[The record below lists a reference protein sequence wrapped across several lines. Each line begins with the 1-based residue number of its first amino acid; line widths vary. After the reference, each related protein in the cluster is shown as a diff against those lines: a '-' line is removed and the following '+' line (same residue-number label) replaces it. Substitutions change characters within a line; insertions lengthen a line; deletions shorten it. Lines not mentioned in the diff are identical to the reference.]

1 MKSDILAIEHCP
13 CLYNKCQFTVIVDY
27 GNKNKHIRLKYMTG
41 SGIHNL
47 LIYIMTLNVKND
59 NDSCF
64 VRLSNDLDV

>member
-1 MKSDILAIEHCP
+1 MI
-13 CLYNKCQFTVIVDY
+13 
-27 GNKNKHIRLKYMTG
+27 G

-59 NDSCF
+59 NDSCL